1 MEAKRNGVV
10 AAILAAGGS
19 TRFGTGSKLIANF
32 RGEALVSIA
41 VRAALE
47 ADCFDSVLVVTG
59 AVDLS
64 GVLPPGI
71 VTIPNPLWQS
81 GQASS
86 VRAAAHAARD
96 LGAQSVVI
104 GLADQPFVDA
114 DAWRS
119 LGTCS
124 ADAPI
129 LVATYEGKRGN
140 PVRLRND
147 IWDDLPQD
155 GDEGA
160 RVLFR
165 LRPELVSEVACS
177 GSAID
182 IDTQED
188 LDRWN

>member
-1 MEAKRNGVV
+1 MESLGNGVV

-19 TRFGTGSKLIANF
+19 TRFGNGSKLLADF
-32 RGEALVSIA
+32 RGEPLVSRA
-41 VRAALE
+41 VRAALD

-59 AVDLS
+59 AFDLS

-71 VTIPNPLWQS
+71 VTIPNPLWHT

-86 VRAAAHAARD
+86 VRVAADAARD

-104 GLADQPFVDA
+104 GLGDQPFVDS
-114 DAWRS
+114 DAWHS
-119 LGTCS
+119 VGTCPTDS
-124 ADAPI
+124 PI
-129 LVATYEGKRGN
+129 LVATYGGKRGN

-147 IWDDLPQD
+147 IWGDLPQD